1 MKSAAEKNSLD
12 LIRRRIGAT
21 ETHGMLMVKQPDM
34 GGDSN
39 YMVKYFDR
47 CCSSTIFLLST
58 TTLIQEDD
66 SLKYA
71 E

>member
-1 MKSAAEKNSLD
+1 MKSAAEENLLD

-21 ETHGMLMVKQPDM
+21 KTHGMLMPEHPDM
-34 GGDSN
+34 GGDSD

-47 CCSSTIFLLST
+47 CCSSTIFLLLT